1 MTAVPIRLSDVPHGV
16 PVLIHSLEHHPAAV
30 RLLAMGLRPG
40 VRVTVLRSTHS
51 GQTLYL
57 ETPRQQYGLRRDE
70 AMILWVTNL
79 S

>member
-1 MTAVPIRLSDVPHGV
+1 LDQ
-16 PVLIHSLEHHPAAV
+16 HPATG

-40 VRVTVLRSTHS
+40 VMVTVLRTTPS

-57 ETPRQQYGLRRDE
+57 ETPLQQYGLRRDE